1 MVKPKVLVVDDSVTA
16 LHYLSGI
23 LEQLGYETLRA
34 GDADQALAFLAEQEP
49 DLVLSD
55 LVMPGMDGLDLLEE
69 MRSRGHA
76 MPLLII
82 TSHASLNTA
91 VQAVRKGA
99 DDYIVRPVDPEL
111 LAHRILAVRE
121 RHQMRLEHA
130 QRMALEAALAT
141 AGAAAH
147 ELNQPLMAMAAVAE
161 LMGTTKQPERMKE
174 LAKLIADQAER
185 AGKITHRLVNL
196 VRFET
201 KTYVGEVKILDL
213 QASSKEPGEA

>member
-1 MVKPKVLVVDDSVTA
+1 MAKPRILVVDDSVTA
-16 LHYLSGI
+16 LHYICGLLG
-23 LEQLGYETLRA
+23 QLGYETLRA
-34 GDADQALAFLAEQEP
+34 GDAAQALAVIAEQGP

-69 MRSRGHA
+69 MRSRGHV
-76 MPLLII
+76 MPFLII

-111 LAHRILAVRE
+111 LAHRLLAVRE
-121 RHQMRLEHA
+121 RHQMRQEHA
-130 QRMALEAALAT
+130 QRLALEAALAT

-147 ELNQPLMAMAAVAE
+147 ELNQPLMALAAVAD
-161 LMGTTKQPERMKE
+161 LMGTTTQPERLKE
-174 LAKLIADQAER
+174 LANLISEQAER

-201 KTYVGEVKILDL
+201 KPYVGAVKILDI
-213 QASSKEPGEA
+213 QASSEEPSKA

>member
-1 MVKPKVLVVDDSVTA
+1 MAKPRVLVVDDSVTA
-16 LHYLSGI
+16 LHYLCGM
-23 LEQLGYETLRA
+23 LDQLGYDTLQS
-34 GDADQALAFLAEQEP
+34 GDASQALAIIAEQTP

-55 LVMPGMDGLDLLEE
+55 LVMPGMDGLDLLEA
-69 MRSRGHA
+69 MRARGHD
-76 MPLLII
+76 MPFLLI

-111 LAHRILAVRE
+111 LAHRLLAVRE
-121 RHQMRLEHA
+121 RHQLRQEHA
-130 QRMALEAALAT
+130 QRLALEAALAT

-147 ELNQPLMAMAAVAE
+147 ELNQPLMALAAVAD
-161 LMGTTKQPERMKE
+161 LMATTKQPERVRE
-174 LAKLIADQAER
+174 LAQLIAEQAER

-201 KTYVGEVKILDL
+201 KPYVGEVKILDL
-213 QASSKEPGEA
+213 QASSEEPCKP

>member
-1 MVKPKVLVVDDSVTA
+1 MERPKILVVDDSVTA
-16 LHYLSGI
+16 LHYICGI
-23 LEQLGYETLRA
+23 LEQLGYDTLRA
-34 GDADQALAFLAEQEP
+34 DDASQALTAIAAQKP

-69 MRSRGHA
+69 MRARGHN
-76 MPLLII
+76 MPFLII

-121 RHQMRLEHA
+121 RHQMRLEHS
-130 QRMALEAALAT
+130 QRLALEAALAT

-147 ELNQPLMAMAAVAE
+147 ELNQPLMALAAMAE
-161 LMGTTKQPERMKE
+161 LMATTKQPERIRE
-174 LAKLIADQAER
+174 LAKLVSEQAER
-185 AGKITHRLVNL
+185 AGRITHRLVNL

-201 KTYVGEVKILDL
+201 KPYVGEVKILDL
-213 QASSKEPGEA
+213 QASSEEPDQA